1 MGRKRLPSYMVT
13 IDTKAVIKRIY
24 QSMTLTDMAVI
35 LLPQYEKRT
44 DAYHSMRYWFQTGRM
59 PRRKYK
65 RMTEVLDE
73 IERKRTSD
81 KVIGHRN
88 RQADV

>member
-1 MGRKRLPSYMVT
+1 MPSYMIA

-44 DAYHSMRYWFQTGRM
+44 DAYHSMRYWFQIGRM

-73 IERKRTSD
+73 IERKRVTD
-81 KVIGHRN
+81 KVIRHRN
-88 RQADV
+88 CQADI